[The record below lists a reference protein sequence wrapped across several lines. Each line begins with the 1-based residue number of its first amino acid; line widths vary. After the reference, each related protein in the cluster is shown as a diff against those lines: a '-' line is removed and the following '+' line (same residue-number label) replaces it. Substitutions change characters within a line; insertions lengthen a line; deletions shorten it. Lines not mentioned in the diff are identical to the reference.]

1 MRSTVAKSLRGD
13 AQRLTVG
20 NMAASELPRDGWPSW
35 RQKPFAHG
43 DQTTRA
49 TYRRLKRFYR
59 EMRRAA

>member
-1 MRSTVAKSLRGD
+1 MRAVVAKRLRRD
-13 AQRLTVG
+13 AQRLTISCK
-20 NMAASELPRDGWPSW
+20 ASSSLRKHRPGTT
-35 RQKPFAHG
+35 FTHG

>member
-1 MRSTVAKSLRGD
+1 MRGAVAKRLRRD

-20 NMAASELPRDGWPSW
+20 KLAASSLHKHRGGTT
-35 RQKPFAHG
+35 FTHG

-59 EMRRAA
+59 EQPSAH

>member
-1 MRSTVAKSLRGD
+1 MRGAVAKRLRRD

-20 NMAASELPRDGWPSW
+20 APEASSLRKHRRG
-35 RQKPFAHG
+35 RTFTHG

-59 EMRRAA
+59 EQRRAA